1 MSMIREYFE
10 RVAHHTEEYGEK
22 TIVLWECGSFFEV
35 YGLRDPKTDNITPPS
50 ILTFAK
56 LCDFR
61 IANKKI
67 CIGKNHV
74 VMAGF
79 NNNILD
85 KYLRKLDDAGFTVP
99 IYTQKK
105 SGGSFKR
112 SLSFISSP
120 GTYLTKEA
128 PRITNNIM
136 CCWLE
141 RYLSPKLRNPYIHCG
156 LSNIDIFTGKSNLFE
171 FQREN
176 MHQSTTFDEL
186 ERFYSIYQPNEI
198 IFITK
203 NYDDKEIADVIQFA
217 SILCPNIH
225 KISLDN
231 KDHASYAQ
239 VKNCEKQT
247 YQEELFQH
255 FYHIL
260 DYDTF
265 IHSLQLE
272 EYPMATYSFCF
283 LLEFV
288 QKHNP
293 ALVKKI
299 HEPLIDNISS
309 RLILANHSLQQLNI
323 LDNRQHKG
331 QCSSI
336 LTFTNRCKT
345 SMGKRAFN
353 SIILH
358 PSTDPDYLNTEYAII
373 DHMMQH
379 FNDYQF
385 IRESFSQVGDIEKLY
400 RKIMMKH
407 VSPFEFISLSK
418 DLQVALNVYE
428 RTKADA
434 TLGAYIQR
442 YIPEDIERNCREL
455 VDLFEQTFDADK
467 ALQITTI
474 HLETNCFKAGYSS
487 ELDEIERK
495 YCRSIE
501 ELQKIQTSL
510 CTVLE
515 RVERKK
521 PKAPYVKI
529 NITEKTVYSLVCTN
543 RRAKLLEAALKKKNK
558 DPYSFYP
565 SGKSNRKI
573 ESAAINT
580 HASSIHHTFS
590 RLKGQLAEEYD
601 KFLEKIQLYGEKMET
616 AVKFITRLDVLM
628 SKVYVAKKY
637 NFSQPTI
644 DMSREKAFF
653 EAKDLRH
660 PLIEHL
666 QTHEIYVPNDI
677 SLGGEKDGLV
687 LFGTNAVGKSSLIR
701 SIGVAVVLAQAGMF
715 VPCSSLVYKP
725 YTRLFTRILGN
736 DNIFKGLSTFAVE
749 MSELRTI
756 LRDSDENSLI
766 LGDELCSGTETTSA
780 IKIFAAGL
788 ITLHNKKTSFIFAT
802 HFHEIVELP
811 DIKALESLRFCHMT
825 VLYDREKD
833 ALVYERKLKE
843 GSGTSIYG
851 LEVCKALKLPTT
863 FMDLAQSIQPYS
875 KIIERKASHYN
886 AKKIKGGICEI
897 CKENTADDI
906 HHLQHQRYADDN
918 GLIDTFH
925 KNHKANL
932 VNICKSCH
940 DAIHKTNKQHKRV
953 KTSKGMCVV
962 ATT

>member
-1 MSMIREYFE
+1 MSMIRKYFE
-10 RVAHHTEEYGEK
+10 RVAQHTKEYGEK

-35 YGLRDPKTDNITPPS
+35 YGLRDPKTGAITPPA

-67 CIGKNHV
+67 CIGKTHV

-105 SGGSFKR
+105 SGGSFER

-141 RYLSPKLRNPYIHCG
+141 RHPSPKLRSPYIHCG

-186 ERFYSIYQPNEI
+186 ERFYSIYQPSEI

-203 NYDDKEIADVIQFA
+203 NYEDQDIAEVIQFA
-217 SILCPNIH
+217 SIQCTNIH

-231 KDHASYAQ
+231 KDHPSYAQ

-247 YQEELFQH
+247 YQEELFHH
-255 FYHIL
+255 FYQIP

-265 IHSLQLE
+265 MHSLQLE
-272 EYPMATYSFCF
+272 EYPVATYSFCF

-358 PSTDPDYLNTEYAII
+358 PSTDPDYLNTEYAIV
-373 DHMMQH
+373 DHMLQH
-379 FNDYQF
+379 FDDYPF

-407 VSPFEFISLSK
+407 VTPFEFISLSRDIK
-418 DLQVALNVYE
+418 VALDVYE
-428 RTKADA
+428 RTRGDS
-434 TLGAYIQR
+434 TLGAYIQQ
-442 YIPEDIERNCREL
+442 YIPENIERNCR
-455 VDLFEQTFDADK
+455 DLLTLFGQTFNMKK
-467 ALQITTI
+467 AEQINDI
-474 HLETNCFKAGYSS
+474 HLETNCFKKGYST
-487 ELDEIERK
+487 ELDAIERK
-495 YCRSIE
+495 YRNSIK
-501 ELQKIQTSL
+501 ELKNIQTTL
-510 CTVLE
+510 CGILKG
-515 RVERKK
+515 VEKKK

-543 RRAKLLEAALKKKNK
+543 RRAKLLEEALKKKGS
-558 DPYSFYP
+558 YSFYP

-573 ESAAINT
+573 ENEAINT
-580 HASSIHHTFS
+580 HTSAIHHTFS
-590 RLKGQLAEEYD
+590 RLKNQLAEEYD
-601 KFLEKIQLYGEKMET
+601 KFLDKIQHYGDKMET
-616 AVKFITRLDVLM
+616 AVKYITRLDVLM
-628 SKVYVAKKY
+628 NKVYVAKKY

-666 QTHEIYVPNDI
+666 QTQEIYVPNDI
-677 SLGGEKDGLV
+677 SLGGEKNGLV

-756 LRDSDENSLI
+756 LRDADENSLI

-788 ITLHNKKTSFIFAT
+788 ITLHNKNTSFIFAT

-811 DIKALESLRFCHMT
+811 DIKGLESLRFCHMT

-833 ALVYERKLKE
+833 MLVYERKLKE

-851 LEVCKALKLPTT
+851 LEVCKALKLPTS
-863 FMDLAQSIQPYS
+863 FMDLAQSIQPYG
-875 KIIERKASHYN
+875 KIIERKGSHYN

-897 CKENTADDI
+897 CNENKADDV
-906 HHLQHQRYADDN
+906 HHLQYQRYADHN
-918 GLIDTFH
+918 GVIDTFH

-940 DAIHKTNKQHKRV
+940 DAIHKTNKQHRKV
-953 KTSKGMCVV
+953 KTSNGMRVV
-962 ATT
+962 VTT